1 MPRPDRSHRARQ
13 IGRPSRITYM
23 RRRMAAVGILVL
35 LTFLA
40 VIAAGAALA
49 RIGGGPLTTTG
60 ATSGRETVAAQA
72 WVVKPGD
79 TIWSIA
85 EAIDPRGDVRPLV
98 DRLSAETGNEPLY
111 AGEVIQLPVGR

>member
-1 MPRPDRSHRARQ
+1 V
-13 IGRPSRITYM
+13 
-23 RRRMAAVGILVL
+23 AAVGVLVL
-35 LTFLA
+35 LAFLIA
-40 VIAAGAALA
+40 IAADAALA

-60 ATSGRETVAAQA
+60 ATSGQEMAAAQE

-98 DRLSAETGNEPLY
+98 DRLSEEISNSSLY
-111 AGEVIQLPVGR
+111 PGEVIRLPASR